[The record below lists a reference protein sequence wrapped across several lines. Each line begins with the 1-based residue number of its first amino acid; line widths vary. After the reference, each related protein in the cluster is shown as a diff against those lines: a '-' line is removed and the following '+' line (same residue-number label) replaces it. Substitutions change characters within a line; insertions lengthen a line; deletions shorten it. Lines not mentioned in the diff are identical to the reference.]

1 MSFTIPVNSLARK
14 GSRTS
19 WVGFAL
25 IAVVLFVNGMRR
37 HYHDWL
43 QLATAFFGA
52 ALLAGVVL
60 YLIFGKAYQ
69 LVVDENGVRGQI
81 NHRRRIDLNWTDITK
96 VAFLGQRLKLQFN
109 DGTTQNINLAYFT
122 YAEYREMKKK
132 LQSILADH
140 GIAIYENAASKRR
153 FHV

>member
-14 GSRTS
+14 SGRTQ
-19 WVGFAL
+19 WFILAL
-25 IAVVLFVNGMRR
+25 MGVVLFANGLVR
-37 HYHDWL
+37 HYHGWL

-52 ALLAGVVL
+52 ALLVGVVL
-60 YLIFGKAYQ
+60 YMIFGKAYQ
-69 LVVDENGVRGQI
+69 LVVDENGVRGEI
-81 NHRRRIDLNWTDITK
+81 NQRRRLDLNWTDITK
-96 VAFLGQRLKLQFN
+96 VAFLGQRLKLQIN
-109 DGTTQNINLAYFT
+109 DGTTQKINLAYFT
-122 YAEYREMKKK
+122 YAEYREMKQT